1 MEEKMAKGLLQE
13 RPLEINTALQKTDK
27 DEIDKD
33 QLNLLPYARALKTF
47 IEDCPTPMTIG
58 IQGDWGTGKTSL
70 LNMLRGDEKNTKS
83 GLLMST
89 RCLVVNF
96 ETWSYSMFNDRK
108 SLPTACLYA
117 LTERLGAALKR
128 EGLLNEEKGKA
139 AFEKASSRLMNVIKN
154 VNVGLPGINI
164 PIGQVLEGEKTAP
177 PPDDL
182 SQEMILFKKNF
193 QDLAMVWANDGKK
206 RVVICV
212 DDLDRVQP
220 VIALEML
227 EAIKNFLDVEGCV
240 FILAVDFEV
249 IQAGMKEK
257 LGIDVQKTSGKS
269 FFDKIIQL
277 PFNMPKDSYD
287 LKAYLG
293 KLIAETDLPYSE
305 KMDKDYIREVTSS
318 SVGSNPRSIKRVMNY
333 ARLINLIRNENKS
346 REESFST
353 RDSEVLYA
361 IICLQIAWPEL
372 FAHFLSDPTSDM
384 MLNMENWD
392 YLDRTPQLKAL
403 FERAPDEER
412 LKNNIST
419 FFDTLFSKVDE
430 DGDGQISDKE
440 FETVMKVMKMAQFTS
455 VDMKPR
461 PRDQLMQMIKDN
473 SKGNQEIISFL
484 ENVYK
489 QSSIYLNSEFIYR
502 LSGTRYVTL
511 AYKRKQLG
519 SIVTLKTDPLII
531 RLNSNPESL
540 KLYIKKML
548 SVIPP
553 EDLENITVGLDA
565 VVCGAGERESS
576 LTGFGDTILNIKYLM
591 EIEPSKA
598 IKILNLVTDATSALL
613 FSKERLL

>member
-1 MEEKMAKGLLQE
+1 MGKEFLQE
-13 RPLEINTALQKTDK
+13 KPLEISTALQKTDK

-117 LTERLGAALKR
+117 LTERLGDALKR

-139 AFEKASSRLMNVIKN
+139 AFEKASSRLKNVIKN
-154 VNVGLPGINI
+154 VNVGVPGINI
-164 PIGQVLEGEKTAP
+164 PIGKVLEGEKTTP
-177 PPDDL
+177 PADDL
-182 SQEMILFKKNF
+182 SQEMIQFKKSF
-193 QDLAMVWANDGKK
+193 QDLALVWANDGKK

-227 EAIKNFLDVEGCV
+227 EAIKNFLDVDGCV

-293 KLIAETDLPYSE
+293 KLISETDLPYAE

-318 SVGSNPRSIKRVMNY
+318 SVGANPRSIKRVMNY

-353 RDSEVLYA
+353 RDSEVLYT

-440 FETVMKVMKMAQFTS
+440 FETVMKVMRMAQFTS
-455 VDMKPR
+455 VDTKPR
-461 PRDQLMQMIKDN
+461 PRDQLLQMIKDN

-489 QSSIYLNSEFIYR
+489 HSSIYLNSEFFYR
-502 LSGTRYVTL
+502 PAGTRYVTL
-511 AYKRKQLG
+511 VYKRKQLG
-519 SIVTLKTDPLII
+519 SVVTLRANPIVI
-531 RLNSNPESL
+531 RLNVNPETL
-540 KLYIKKML
+540 KSYVKQI
-548 SVIPP
+548 SGTVPP
-553 EDLENITVGLDA
+553 ESVENVVVSLDA
-565 VVCGAGERESS
+565 VVRGAGEKEAS
-576 LTGFGDTILNIKYLM
+576 LTGFGDAILNIKYLM
-591 EIEPSKA
+591 EIEPSEA
-598 IKILNLVTDATSALL
+598 IKILNLVVDATSALL
-613 FSKERLL
+613 FRKE

>member
-1 MEEKMAKGLLQE
+1 MAEGLLQE
-13 RPLEINTALQKTDK
+13 KPLEISTALQKTDK

-139 AFEKASSRLMNVIKN
+139 AFEKASSRLKNVIKN
-154 VNVGLPGINI
+154 VNIGVPGINI
-164 PIGQVLEGEKTAP
+164 PIGKVLEGEKTAP
-177 PPDDL
+177 PADDL
-182 SQEMILFKKNF
+182 SQEMIHFKKSF
-193 QDLAMVWANDGKK
+193 QDLALVWADDGKK

-227 EAIKNFLDVEGCV
+227 EAIKNFLDVDGCV

-293 KLIAETDLPYSE
+293 KLISETDLPYAE

-353 RDSEVLYA
+353 RDSEVLYT

-392 YLDRTPQLKAL
+392 YLDRTPQLKPL
-403 FERAPDEER
+403 FDRAPDEER

-440 FETVMKVMKMAQFTS
+440 FETVMKVMRMAQFTS

-489 QSSIYLNSEFIYR
+489 HSSIYLNTEFVYR

-519 SIVTLKTDPLII
+519 SLVTLKTNPLVI

-540 KLYIKKML
+540 KSYIKEI
-548 SVIPP
+548 SSIIPS
-553 EDLENITVGLDA
+553 ESWENIIVSLDA
-565 VVCGAGERESS
+565 VVRGAGEKESS
-576 LTGFGDTILNIKYLM
+576 LTGFGDAILNIKHLM
-591 EIEPSKA
+591 EIEPSEA

-613 FSKERLL
+613 FRKE

>member
-1 MEEKMAKGLLQE
+1 MTTGLLQE
-13 RPLEINTALQKTDK
+13 KPLDITTALQKTDK

-33 QLNLLPYARALKTF
+33 QLSLLPYARALKTF

-70 LNMLRGDEKNTKS
+70 LNMLRGDEKSTKS

-154 VNVGLPGINI
+154 VNVGIPGINI
-164 PIGQVLEGEKTAP
+164 PVGKVLEGEKTAP
-177 PPDDL
+177 PADDL
-182 SQEMILFKKNF
+182 SQEMIHFKKNF
-193 QDLAMVWANDGKK
+193 QELALVWADDGKK

-227 EAIKNFLDVEGCV
+227 EAIKNFLDVDGCV
-240 FILAVDFEV
+240 FVLAVDFEV

-257 LGIDVQKTSGKS
+257 LGVDVQKTSGKS

-293 KLIAETDLPYSE
+293 KLISETDLPYAE
-305 KMDKDYIREVTSS
+305 KMDKGYLCEITSS

-333 ARLINLIRNENKS
+333 ARLINLIRDENKS

-353 RDSEVLYA
+353 RDSEILYA

-384 MLNMENWD
+384 MLNMENWE
-392 YLDRTPQLKAL
+392 YLDRTPQLKPL

-419 FFDTLFSKVDE
+419 FFDTLFNKLDE

-440 FETVMKVMKMAQFTS
+440 FESVMKVMKMAQFTS
-455 VDMKPR
+455 VDIKPR
-461 PRDQLMQMIKDN
+461 PRDQLMQLIKNN
-473 SKGNQEIISFL
+473 SKGNQEITSFL
-484 ENVYK
+484 ENVY
-489 QSSIYLNSEFIYR
+489 QHSSIYLNSEFVYR
-502 LSGTRYVTL
+502 PSGTRYVTL
-511 AYKRKQLG
+511 VYKRKQLG
-519 SIVTLKTDPLII
+519 SLVTLKSNPLVI
-531 RLNSNPESL
+531 RLNANPETL
-540 KLYIKKML
+540 KSYVKKM
-548 SVIPP
+548 SSNFSP
-553 EDLENITVGLDA
+553 EDLENIIDSFDSVIRGVGEKEA
-565 VVCGAGERESS
+565 S
-576 LTGFGDTILNIKYLM
+576 LTGFGDTIVNTKFLM
-591 EIEPSKA
+591 GKEPSEA
-598 IKILNLVTDATSALL
+598 IRMLNLVTDATSAIL
-613 FSKERLL
+613 FSNE

>member
-1 MEEKMAKGLLQE
+1 MGKEFLQE
-13 RPLEINTALQKTDK
+13 KPLEISTALQKTDK

-139 AFEKASSRLMNVIKN
+139 AFEKASSRLKNVIKN
-154 VNVGLPGINI
+154 VNVGVPGINI
-164 PIGQVLEGEKTAP
+164 PIGKVLEGEKTTP
-177 PPDDL
+177 PADDL
-182 SQEMILFKKNF
+182 SQEMIQFKKSF
-193 QDLAMVWANDGKK
+193 QDLALVWANDGKK

-227 EAIKNFLDVEGCV
+227 EAIKNFLDVDGCV

-293 KLIAETDLPYSE
+293 KLISETDLPYAE

-353 RDSEVLYA
+353 RDSEVLYT

-440 FETVMKVMKMAQFTS
+440 FETVMKVMRMAQFTS

-461 PRDQLMQMIKDN
+461 PRDQLLQMIKDN
-473 SKGNQEIISFL
+473 SKGNQETISFL

-489 QSSIYLNSEFIYR
+489 HSSIYLNSEFFYR
-502 LSGTRYVTL
+502 PAGTRYVTL
-511 AYKRKQLG
+511 VYKRKQLG
-519 SIVTLKTDPLII
+519 SVVTLRANPIVI
-531 RLNSNPESL
+531 RLNVNPETL
-540 KLYIKKML
+540 KSYVKQI
-548 SVIPP
+548 SGTIPP
-553 EDLENITVGLDA
+553 ESVENVIVSLDA
-565 VVCGAGERESS
+565 VVRGAGEKEAS
-576 LTGFGDTILNIKYLM
+576 LTGFGDAILNIKYLM
-591 EIEPSKA
+591 EIEPSEA
-598 IKILNLVTDATSALL
+598 IKILNLAVDATSALL
-613 FSKERLL
+613 FRKE

>member
-1 MEEKMAKGLLQE
+1 MGKGLLQE
-13 RPLEINTALQKTDK
+13 KPLEITTALQKTDK
-27 DEIDKD
+27 DEVDKD

-70 LNMLRGDEKNTKS
+70 LNMLRGDDTNTKS
-83 GLLMST
+83 GLLTST

-96 ETWSYSMFNDRK
+96 ETWSYSMFNERK

-117 LTERLGAALKR
+117 LTEKLGATLRR
-128 EGLLNEEKGKA
+128 EGLLKEEKGKA

-154 VNVGLPGINI
+154 VNVGVPGISI
-164 PIGQVLEGEKTAP
+164 PVGKALEGEETAP
-177 PPDDL
+177 RADDL
-182 SQEMILFKKNF
+182 SQEMIHFKKNF
-193 QDLAMVWANDGKK
+193 QELALVWADDAKK

-257 LGIDVQKTSGKS
+257 LGVDVQKTSGKS

-293 KLIAETDLPYSE
+293 KLITETNLPYAE
-305 KMDKDYIREVTSS
+305 KMDKDYLCEITSS
-318 SVGSNPRSIKRVMNY
+318 SVGSNPRSIKRIMNY
-333 ARLINLIRNENKS
+333 ARLINLIRDENKS

-361 IICLQIAWPEL
+361 IICMQIAWPEL
-372 FAHFLSDPTSDM
+372 FSLFLSDPTCDM
-384 MLNMENWD
+384 IANMENWE
-392 YLDRTPQLKAL
+392 YLDRTPQLKPL
-403 FERAPDEER
+403 FERVPDEER

-419 FFDTLFSKVDE
+419 FFDTLFGKLDE
-430 DGDGQISDKE
+430 DGDGQITDKE
-440 FETVMKVMKMAQFTS
+440 FQSVMKVMKMAQFTS
-455 VDMKPR
+455 VDVKPR
-461 PRDQLMQMIKDN
+461 PRDQLIELIKTN
-473 SKGNQEIISFL
+473 SKDNQEIVSFL
-484 ENVYK
+484 ENVY
-489 QSSIYLNSEFIYR
+489 QNSSVYLNSKFVYR
-502 LSGTRYVTL
+502 PAGTRYVTL

-519 SIVTLKTDPLII
+519 SVVTLRENPIVI
-531 RLNSNPESL
+531 RLNVNPETL
-540 KLYIKKML
+540 KSYVKNI
-548 SVIPP
+548 SSNSSP
-553 EDLENITVGLDA
+553 EDLENIIVGLDA
-565 VVCGAGERESS
+565 VVRGTGGEESA
-576 LTGFGDTILNIKYLM
+576 LTGFGDTIINTKYLM
-591 EIEPSKA
+591 RIEPSEA
-598 IKILNLVTDATSALL
+598 IRLLNLVIDATSALL
-613 FSKERLL
+613 FDVTP